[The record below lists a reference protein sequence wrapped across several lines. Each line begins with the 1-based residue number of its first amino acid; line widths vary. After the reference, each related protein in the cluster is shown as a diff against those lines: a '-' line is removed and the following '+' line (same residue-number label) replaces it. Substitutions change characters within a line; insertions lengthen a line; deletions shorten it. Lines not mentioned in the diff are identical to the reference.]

1 MGFQGECMSGSLHL
15 YLPLVPFLG
24 LFYFYLFCSYS
35 NVLVSIYL
43 SIIYFIYSYSLD
55 ICFLLG
61 ELGGS
66 DVRGVAKNLE
76 GEEGKGTVIRIYM

>member
-1 MGFQGECMSGSLHL
+1 
-15 YLPLVPFLG
+15 
-24 LFYFYLFCSYS
+24 
-35 NVLVSIYL
+35 VLVSIYL